1 MIARTQN
8 GRIKLLSALRH
19 GMVVMGVAFLLAV
32 GGLSA
37 EIVLK
42 NRNANDF
49 EHENAQLVQQ
59 IKVTNGEVERADRM
73 GAVESPTDAGAVGA
87 LQSKLYQIARDNKCS
102 VTEFHA
108 SPEVSPYL
116 SRFSKTTSVTGWG
129 QISVQLTLSG
139 SARNVQATLASL
151 IDSKIPFEF
160 DTLNLARDKADAIGD
175 VTVSGKA
182 NLRVLIRTDK
192 GNA

>member
-8 GRIKLLSALRH
+8 GRIKLLSGLRH
-19 GMVVMGVAFLLAV
+19 GMAVMGVAFLLAV
-32 GGLSA
+32 GGFSA

-42 NRNANDF
+42 NRTANDL

-59 IKVTNGEVERADRM
+59 IHVTTGEVERADRM
-73 GAVESPTDAGAVGA
+73 GAVEAPTDAGAVGA
-87 LQSKLYQIARDNKCS
+87 LQSKLYKIARDNHCA

-116 SRFSKTTSVTGWG
+116 SRFSKTTSVTGWA
-129 QISVQLTLSG
+129 QIGVQLTLSG
-139 SARNVQATLASL
+139 SARNVQATFASL

-160 DTLNLARDKADAIGD
+160 DTINIARDKADAIGD

-182 NLRVLIRTDK
+182 NLRVLIRDSK
-192 GNA
+192 VNA